1 MLPPLK
7 HRLVIGITL
16 VVGALCWLFARG
28 PLTAVDGS
36 TGLSLMDARAGL
48 FPALL
53 ILIVAGLPAIIAGL
67 IAASTGNPL
76 TGAFT
81 ISLSLLPMAA
91 MGGSIEGYLRRTDLP
106 AGYKPLAVEAFLWL
120 IFMTIVFVLID
131 RLRTGVR
138 PSLEKLAVKRHMG
151 TRTKMTWPGGRPLLA
166 GLVTA
171 GLGAFFCNILIQ
183 TADGGQVNCSLILGF
198 GTAALVAQ
206 MTVPQRNPLVIL
218 LCPMLVAA
226 GAYLYT
232 ALAYP
237 SMDDLLYSLYS
248 HDVLKLSLALPI
260 QYASSGVV
268 GCALGVGLAQTLDHA
283 RRTTTITV
291 A

>member
-7 HRLVIGITL
+7 HRLIIGITL
-16 VVGALCWLFARG
+16 VAGALCWLMARG

-81 ISLSLLPMAA
+81 ISLALMPLAA
-91 MGGSIEGYLRRTDLP
+91 LGGSIEGYLRRTDLP
-106 AGYKPLAVEAFLWL
+106 TGYRPLAVEAFIWL
-120 IFMTIVFVLID
+120 ILMAVVFVLID
-131 RLRTGVR
+131 RLRIGVR
-138 PSLEKLAVKRHMG
+138 PSLEKLAVKRHLG
-151 TRTKMTWPGGRPLLA
+151 TRTKMTLPGGRPLLA

-171 GLGAFFCNILIQ
+171 ALGAFICNILIQ
-183 TADGGQVNCSLILGF
+183 TTDGGQVNCSLILGF
-198 GTAALVAQ
+198 GTAALIAQ
-206 MTVPQRNPLVIL
+206 MAVPQRNPLVIL

-232 ALAYP
+232 ASAYP
-237 SMDDLLYSLYS
+237 TTDDLLYGLYN
-248 HDVLKLSLALPI
+248 HNILKLALALPI
-260 QYASSGVV
+260 QYASSGIV

-283 RRTTTITV
+283 RRTTTIT

>member
-7 HRLVIGITL
+7 HRLIIGITL
-16 VVGALCWLFARG
+16 VTGALCWLMARG
-28 PLTAVDGS
+28 PLTAADGS

-67 IAASTGNPL
+67 ITASTGNPL

-81 ISLSLLPMAA
+81 ISLSLMPLAA
-91 MGGSIEGYLRRTDLP
+91 LGGSIEGYLRRTDLP
-106 AGYKPLAVEAFLWL
+106 TGYRPLAVEAFIWL
-120 IFMTIVFVLID
+120 ILMAVVFVLID
-131 RLRTGVR
+131 RLRIGVR
-138 PSLEKLAVKRHMG
+138 PSLEKLAVKRHLG
-151 TRTKMTWPGGRPLLA
+151 TRTNMTLPGGRPLLA

-171 GLGAFFCNILIQ
+171 GLGAFICNILIQ

-198 GTAALVAQ
+198 GTAALIAQ
-206 MTVPQRNPLVIL
+206 MAVPQRNPLVIL

-232 ALAYP
+232 ASAYP
-237 SMDDLLYSLYS
+237 TTDDLLYALHSRS
-248 HDVLKLSLALPI
+248 IFKLALALPV
-260 QYASSGVV
+260 QYASSGIV
-268 GCALGVGLAQTLDHA
+268 GCTLGVGLAQTLDHA
-283 RRTTTITV
+283 RRTTTIT

>member
-16 VVGALCWLFARG
+16 VVGALCLLFARG

-48 FPALL
+48 VPAIA

-76 TGAFT
+76 SGAFT
-81 ISLSLLPMAA
+81 ISFSLLPLAA
-91 MGGSIEGYLRRTDLP
+91 LGGSIEGFLRRTDLP
-106 AGYKPLAVEAFLWL
+106 TGYRPLAVEAFIWL
-120 IFMTIVFVLID
+120 IFMGVTFVLID
-131 RLRTGVR
+131 RMRIGVR

-151 TRTKMTWPGGRPLLA
+151 ARTKMTLPGGRSLLA
-166 GLVTA
+166 GLITA
-171 GLGAFFCNILIQ
+171 AIGAFLCNILIQ
-183 TADGGQVNCSLILGF
+183 TPDAGQVNCSLILGF
-198 GTAALVAQ
+198 GTAAMVAQ

-226 GAYLYT
+226 GVYLYV
-232 ALAYP
+232 ASAYP
-237 SMDDLLYSLYS
+237 VTDDLLYALNSRS
-248 HDVLKLSLALPI
+248 VFKLALALPI
-260 QYASSGVV
+260 QYASAGIV

-283 RRTTTITV
+283 RRTTTIT
-291 A
+291 AT